1 MLHLKIS
8 NCRCP
13 NIMINRLFSSKL
25 LACYS
30 KWCPCPR
37 TNYSKNLKHPII
49 YSLICFV
56 LILSTK
62 LVMASAPNISWIS
75 SSMGSQQRLNA
86 RNVHGK
92 TTTAASP
99 TTTATATATAT
110 RTAKNDRSRLAK
122 QQLYTCIMYISLPS
136 WDDCH
141 VKLPVFTFCGWREHK
156 TTTLFLFSSTS
167 IQSFRI

>member
-75 SSMGSQQRLNA
+75 SSMGSHQKLNA
-86 RNVHGK
+86 RNVHSK
-92 TTTAASP
+92 
-99 TTTATATATAT
+99 TATAT
-110 RTAKNDRSRLAK
+110 RTAENDRVRLAK

-136 WDDCH
+136 LDDCH